1 MVGMHIALPPNI
13 FFQIYF
19 SFERTSGVEN
29 ANLILYDDDMK
40 NGLNNYSYPYMA
52 VPLMTIMVGTFK
64 CRCQLPYNMTAATW
78 EWLPIVFRLTVNASR
93 PSLSPSTSPST
104 SPLTSLSQ
112 LPIAFFLSMPQGHQN
127 HHHLL
132 PVAFGLL
139 SFTWLSMCQSHHHQ
153 HQHHNRLNS
162 CFSYSFQK
170 LYAY

>member
-1 MVGMHIALPPNI
+1 MVGMRIALPPNI

-19 SFERTSGVEN
+19 FFWKKKVSGVEN

-40 NGLNNYSYPYMA
+40 NGLNNA
-52 VPLMTIMVGTFK
+52 PLTLMVGAFK

-78 EWLPIVFRLTVNASR
+78 EWLPIVFRLTVNAPR
-93 PSLSPSTSPST
+93 PSLSPSLSSPT

-139 SFTWLSMCQSHHHQ
+139 SFTWLSMRQSHHHQ
-153 HQHHNRLNS
+153 HHHHNRLNS